1 MIRFDDFKEYG
12 YKEHPVPTPRAGR
25 FVIAYFQKHLT
36 FPDDEEGIYIDAYM
50 YDFSDIGSKIPDIQ
64 FEAQF
69 CGEEPGTTFNVS
81 TVGWNNKI
89 ETLAQVDEFFTE
101 MYMFS
106 RRFSKL
112 KEDK

>member
-1 MIRFDDFKEYG
+1 MIRFDDLEEYG
-12 YKEHPVPTPRAGR
+12 YQRYPIPRHREGR
-25 FVIAYFQKHLT
+25 YVIAFCQKHIT
-36 FPDDEEGIYIDAYM
+36 FPDDEEGIYVDAYM
-50 YDFSDIGSKIPDIQ
+50 YDFSDIGSKIPEIV

-106 RRFSKL
+106 RRFKKL
-112 KEDK
+112 KED